1 MKVFLDNKNVC
12 VCVCVCVQL
21 EKQQSEGTGMIIV
34 YISVDKR
41 GIRWGKETIKKAIQ
55 VKWTTGY
62 KTLQQMQIPL
72 PNICTLQRSR
82 RQVKLEP
89 VFEMPDISGW
99 GLWNQKQVGTRTK
112 HSKANIQ

>member
-1 MKVFLDNKNVC
+1 MN
-12 VCVCVCVQL
+12 
-21 EKQQSEGTGMIIV
+21 IV
-34 YISVDKR
+34 YTSVDKR
-41 GIRWGKETIKKAIQ
+41 GKETIKKAIQ

-89 VFEMPDISGW
+89 VFEMPDISG
-99 GLWNQKQVGTRTK
+99 
-112 HSKANIQ
+112 